1 MVAKNRSTQMADFLR
16 IARNVVDSLRDH
28 RFRHECDCDF
38 SYAVCGR
45 TDQDVIRLCKSMN
58 HNLHDEIL
66 KAIQK
71 HNEMCSCGCFDHTG
85 GKKKVLVSLEDEE
98 YVKVEDWK

>member
-1 MVAKNRSTQMADFLR
+1 
-16 IARNVVDSLRDH
+16 
-28 RFRHECDCDF
+28 
-38 SYAVCGR
+38 
-45 TDQDVIRLCKSMN
+45 MN

-71 HNEMCSCGCFDHTG
+71 HNEMCSYRCFDHTG